1 MNKKNNIIYNY
12 EMVMEVEANKDTQQS
27 FFAILKEFKN

>member
-1 MNKKNNIIYNY
+1 MIKKDNSKNY
-12 EMVMEVEANKDTQQS
+12 EMVLDVEANKDTQQS

>member
-1 MNKKNNIIYNY
+1 MIKKNSSKNY
-12 EMVMEVEANKDTQQS
+12 EMVLDVEANKDTQQT